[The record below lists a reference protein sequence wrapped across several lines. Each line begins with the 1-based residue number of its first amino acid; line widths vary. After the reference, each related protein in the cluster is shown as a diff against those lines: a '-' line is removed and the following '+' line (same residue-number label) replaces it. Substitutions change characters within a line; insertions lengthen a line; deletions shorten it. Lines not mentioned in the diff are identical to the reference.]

1 MTLPAHSSAPA
12 TRMPPHGTRVLRR
25 VTASGGL
32 SGGRFYARGSHA
44 SLPAPAGLGERTAY
58 TARQSPS
65 LTDAAEP
72 EATAR
77 LAPQVAAVVP

>member
-1 MTLPAHSSAPA
+1 MTLPAYPSDPA
-12 TRMPPHGTRVLRR
+12 TRMPPHGTRVVRH
-25 VTASGGL
+25 VTASGL

-44 SLPAPAGLGERTAY
+44 SLPAPAGLGERTES

-65 LTDAAEP
+65 LPDAAEP

-77 LAPQVAAVVP
+77 PAPRVAAVVP